1 MLALGLAVII
11 AVLGQSVF
19 FLVRALK
26 RGKELGVS
34 SLVIKSTIISSTLF
48 TIAPALA
55 IVATI
60 LALSPALGII
70 LPWIRLSVIGNITQ
84 ETTAAT
90 AALDAVGNG
99 ASLAYA
105 VTDETVFSI
114 VIWVMTLGSSL
125 PLLLIPLLLK
135 KLQKGIKK
143 VAGGKD
149 SKWTDAMS
157 AAAFIGL
164 ICAFIARS
172 IAGMGSHNVLTGEY
186 NYDGAG
192 IVSVAALLS
201 SVVCMLALQKIAEKK
216 SIRWLET
223 FSMPMAMFFAMGV
236 VVVLAQILP
245 ESLYLFEWRI
255 PEAPAVAEALEGAV
269 Q

>member
-1 MLALGLAVII
+1 MGDFKESSFIFLLGGII
-11 AVLGQSVF
+11 IAAVLGQSVF

-34 SLVIKSTIISSTLF
+34 SLSIKSTIVSSTLF

-60 LALSPALGII
+60 LALSPALGIV
-70 LPWIRLSVIGNITQ
+70 LPWVRLSVIGNITQ

-90 AALDAVGNG
+90 AALDAVGSG
-99 ASLAYA
+99 ASLAHE
-105 VTDETVFSI
+105 VTNPQAFS
-114 VIWVMTLGSSL
+114 VVMWVMALGSSF
-125 PLLLIPLLLK
+125 PLILIPLLLK

-164 ICAFIARS
+164 ICAFLARS
-172 IAGMGSHNVLTGEY
+172 IAGIGSWNSLTGEY

-192 IVSVAALLS
+192 LISVAALVTS
-201 SVVCMLALQKIAEKK
+201 IVSMLLLQKLAQKK
-216 SIRWLET
+216 NIRWLDT
-223 FSMPMAMFFAMGV
+223 FSMPMAMFLAMGIV
-236 VVVLAQILP
+236 IVLAQVLP
-245 ESLYLFEWRI
+245 ESLYQLEWRV
-255 PEAPAVAEALEGAV
+255 PAAPVS
-269 Q
+269 